1 MRPAPDARRCAVLG
15 SPIRH
20 SLSPTL
26 HRAAYRHLGV
36 PWSYE
41 AIDMDVA
48 GLESFVAGLDQTW
61 RGLSLTMPLKEE
73 AARLATHRS
82 TTVHVTGVANTL
94 VLDGGRREAHNT
106 DVAGL
111 RAALAE
117 RAVDRASHATI
128 IGSGSTATSALAALA
143 SLTSSVAVVARSPD
157 RARRAVDVA
166 DQVGLS
172 CRYVPWESAAREL
185 AAPVVVSTTPAGA
198 TDRLVPL
205 LPTTPGVLLDVVY
218 DPWPTALARAWS
230 NRGGAVSSG
239 LDLLVHQA
247 VDQVALMTGELVPV
261 AVLREALGH
270 R

>member
-1 MRPAPDARRCAVLG
+1 MLG

-26 HRAAYRHLGV
+26 HRAAYRHLAL

-41 AIDMDVA
+41 AIEMDVA
-48 GLESFVAGLDQTW
+48 GLADFVGDLDDTW

-82 TTVHVTGVANTL
+82 ATVDVTGVANTL
-94 VLDGGRREAHNT
+94 LLGSGRLEAHNT

-111 RAALAE
+111 QAALAE
-117 RAVDRASHATI
+117 QAVDRTSHATV
-128 IGSGSTATSALAALA
+128 IGSGSTAASALAALA
-143 SLTSSVAVVARSPD
+143 SLTTSVTVVARSAD
-157 RARRAVDVA
+157 RARRALDVA
-166 DQVGLS
+166 VRVGLS
-172 CRYVPWESAAREL
+172 CRYVPWESAAPEL
-185 AAPVVVSTTPAGA
+185 EAPVVVSTTPAGA

-218 DPWPTALARAWS
+218 DPWPTAFAEAWS
-230 NRGGAVSSG
+230 GRGGAVCSG

-247 VDQVALMTGELVPV
+247 VDQVALMTGEIVPV
-261 AVLREALGH
+261 ATLRTALE
-270 R
+270 RR